1 MSPQL
6 NSPQSWTTGTD
17 EPTEKQTSFLKTLA
31 EQKGVH
37 LDPTS
42 LNKSE
47 ASAKINELK
56 SKDTQNA
63 DVTAGEPI
71 QDPKTWGES
80 SKDVHPLA
88 PAFYLCLFQ
97 TSIYLHS
104 GAWLARKSHVG
115 ATSIVALHLCSTICS
130 MGYMSLAD
138 WTK

>member
-1 MSPQL
+1 MSSQL

-31 EQKGVH
+31 EQKGVQ

-42 LNKSE
+42 MNKGE

-63 DVTAGEPI
+63 DITAGEPI
-71 QDPKTWGES
+71 QDPKTWGEY

-88 PAFYLCLFQ
+88 LAFYLCLLQ
-97 TSIYLHS
+97 TSICLDS
-104 GAWLARKSHVG
+104 GAWLTRKSHVG
-115 ATSIVALHLCSTICS
+115 VTSIVVFHLCSAICS
-130 MGYMSLAD
+130 MGYMCLAD
-138 WTK
+138 LTK